1 MILLQ
6 LLRNQLYLNVL
17 LLSAADADIGNGG
30 DLLKLRNDL
39 VVYIVVKVGLCLVID
54 RQGHGIHLVNIHL
67 HDNRGI
73 AVVREISLQGIH
85 LLL

>member
-6 LLRNQLYLNVL
+6 LLRNQLYLNIL
-17 LLSAADADIGNGG
+17 FLSAADADISNGG

-54 RQGHGIHLVNIHL
+54 RLLPLRYPPPQRTHKLLHG
-67 HDNRGI
+67 
-73 AVVREISLQGIH
+73 Q
-85 LLL
+85 

>member
-39 VVYIVVKVGLCLVID
+39 VVYIVVKIGLRLVID
-54 RQGHGIHLVNIHL
+54 
-67 HDNRGI
+67 
-73 AVVREISLQGIH
+73 
-85 LLL
+85 

>member
-39 VVYIVVKVGLCLVID
+39 VVYIVVKVGLRLVFD
-54 RQGHGIHLVNIHL
+54 LQRLCIHLVNVHL

>member
-39 VVYIVVKVGLCLVID
+39 VVYIVVKVGLRLVID
-54 RQGHGIHLVNIHL
+54 RQRHGIHLVNVHL
-67 HDNRGI
+67 HDDRGI
-73 AVVREISLQGIH
+73 AVVREIPLQGIH